1 MQPQRANVRA
11 HRSSSD
17 LLAAL
22 LTEQAAWPRN
32 ENGDHDDEGVGV
44 AEVRRDVAGAER
56 LDEPEKQPANHRT
69 RQIAEAADDADDKSF
84 QAEASTHGRLREK
97 NRCDEKPGN
106 A

>member
-22 LTEQAAWPRN
+22 LTEQAARPGN

-44 AEVRRDVAGAER
+44 TEIRRDVAGAER
-56 LDEPEKQPANHRT
+56 LDEPEKQPANHRA
-69 RQIAEAADDADDKSF
+69 RQVAEAADDADDKTL
-84 QAEASTHGRLREK
+84 QTEASAHGRLGEK
-97 NRCDEKPGN
+97 NRRHQK